1 MKSHLRIKNLFVPY
15 LLTWR
20 KLLILSIT
28 TFWNLTTFSYGIRD
42 TPNNWF
48 SSYLTNRNQF
58 VTINSFY
65 FDLQYARPRVPQGS
79 VLGSLIFFLYTNDLH
94 NAIKFS
100 TPLHFADETFSTPLH
115 FADETSILN
124 KQNSP
129 DKINKT
135 LNKGA
140 LKELSFWLNAIKI
153 ALNATKTEA
162 ILLKNNRQTS
172 ISKLNLKLCR
182 TKLHPVN
189 LQDILELLLIQTQT
203 NTR

>member
-1 MKSHLRIKNLFVPY
+1 M
-15 LLTWR
+15 
-20 KLLILSIT
+20 ILSIT

-65 FDLQYARPRVPQGS
+65 FDLQYAGPRVPQGS
-79 VLGSLIFFLYTNDLH
+79 ALGSLIFFLYTNDLH

-100 TPLHFADETFSTPLH
+100 TPLHFADEI
-115 FADETSILN
+115 SILN

-172 ISKLNLKLCR
+172 ISKLNLKLSR
-182 TKLHPVN
+182 TKLHPIKSARYLGV
-189 LQDILELLLIQTQT
+189 ILIQTQT

>member
-1 MKSHLRIKNLFVPY
+1 M
-15 LLTWR
+15 
-20 KLLILSIT
+20 
-28 TFWNLTTFSYGIRD
+28 
-42 TPNNWF
+42 
-48 SSYLTNRNQF
+48 
-58 VTINSFY
+58 
-65 FDLQYARPRVPQGS
+65 PQGS
-79 VLGSLIFFLYTNDLH
+79 ALGSLIFFLYTNDLH

-100 TPLHFADETFSTPLH
+100 TPLHFADEI
-115 FADETSILN
+115 SILN

-172 ISKLNLKLCR
+172 ISKLNLKLSR
-182 TKLHPVN
+182 TKLHPIKSARYLGV
-189 LQDILELLLIQTQT
+189 ILIQTQT